1 MANSE
6 QGGNAPSWLFSFV
19 DLAFLMLIAMTQL
32 AEDTAELRPEL
43 GEIVVPRIESKSSE
57 PLPMAAA
64 ERWQVRV
71 HPRDA
76 GSATPF
82 ELVRVEAGRPTPG
95 ERLDAPT
102 LRERLAAHRAEFG
115 RKPLLAPHE
124 DSRSRDLLDAV
135 AVLDDLWPRRRRVT
149 VSPRLAAR

>member
-1 MANSE
+1 MRNSE

-32 AEDTAELRPEL
+32 AEDTAETRPEL
-43 GEIVVPRIESKSSE
+43 GEIVVPRIESKASE

-76 GSATPF
+76 TVDTPF
-82 ELVRVEAGRPTPG
+82 ELVRVGPGGPAPG
-95 ERLDAPT
+95 ERLDAAT
-102 LRERLAAHRAEFG
+102 LRERLSAHRAGLG

-135 AVLDDLWPRRRRVT
+135 AVLDELWPRHRRVT